1 MWIVSVCLRG
11 YRGSCM
17 RENQDLIADREL
29 KKKRFFYFFD
39 EWDKPLPHWKFHYK
53 LDIVI
58 KLFNNKREC
67 RDCPAKA
74 KPQIMW
80 RISLLHILWLGKF
93 STYFLTILNLTWK
106 HKIMFFLV
114 PFPNY
119 FCLQQNFFIHSTI
132 YKISMWVI
140 VTYLSV
146 LYMLNNAL
154 FATFFTSPLL
164 LFFLIPLVLLSVFL

>member
-1 MWIVSVCLRG
+1 
-11 YRGSCM
+11 M

-106 HKIMFFLV
+106 YKIMFFFSSV
-114 PFPNY
+114 PQLFLSTAKIFHSFYILQNIYVSDCYLFIRPLHDI
-119 FCLQQNFFIHSTI
+119 CLTMLSSLHSSPHLSFF
-132 YKISMWVI
+132 
-140 VTYLSV
+140 
-146 LYMLNNAL
+146 
-154 FATFFTSPLL
+154 FF
-164 LFFLIPLVLLSVFL
+164 IPLVLLSVFL